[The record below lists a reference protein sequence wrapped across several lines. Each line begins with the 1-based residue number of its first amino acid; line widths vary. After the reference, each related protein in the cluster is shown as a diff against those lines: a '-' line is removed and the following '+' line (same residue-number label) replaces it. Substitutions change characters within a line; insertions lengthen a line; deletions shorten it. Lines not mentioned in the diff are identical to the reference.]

1 MNTFNHAALG
11 AIIGLTVHPVLAVP
25 MAFASHF
32 LLDAIPH
39 FGYPEKEG
47 YGGALKHR
55 LTYAFLVFDAVGWLI
70 LAYLLYGQS
79 LFVWFCAFLAVSP
92 DIFWVYRYFWFE
104 RKGLKPPGDDITLW
118 HRKIQ
123 WFERPIGFIV
133 EILFAVFLLVIL
145 WRLV

>member
-1 MNTFNHAALG
+1 MNTLNHATLG

-25 MAFASHF
+25 AAFASHF
-32 LLDAIPH
+32 VLDALPH
-39 FGYPEKEG
+39 FGYPGKGG
-47 YGGALKHR
+47 YGEAFKHK
-55 LTYAFLVFDAVGWLI
+55 LTYLFLAFDAVGLGV
-70 LAYLLYGQS
+70 LVYLLRDQS
-79 LFVWFCAFLAVSP
+79 PFVWFCAFLAVSP

-133 EILFAVFLLVIL
+133 EIVFAVSLLLIL
-145 WRLV
+145 RGIV